1 MSVHPGS
8 GRCCLRPRAQSGS
21 RSEPARRQAPG
32 NRDVAVDRREVLTS
46 FLRKTIYEPSPGV
59 ARQLLLD
66 LPLLALKAAWSKYI
80 VVPIQGVIEFDEA
93 VDRFQAIVNELFAAY
108 ASTDRA
114 SFAFFPSGLRTP
126 IMEAGADR
134 RLIPAARNRSRALS
148 PCCEAR
154 RVWASKVL
162 STQLWGHWNEPLPVS
177 LRF

>member
-1 MSVHPGS
+1 M
-8 GRCCLRPRAQSGS
+8 
-21 RSEPARRQAPG
+21 EPARRQAPG

-126 IMEAGADR
+126 MHGGRGGSSIDSSGEDS
-134 RLIPAARNRSRALS
+134 IESSES